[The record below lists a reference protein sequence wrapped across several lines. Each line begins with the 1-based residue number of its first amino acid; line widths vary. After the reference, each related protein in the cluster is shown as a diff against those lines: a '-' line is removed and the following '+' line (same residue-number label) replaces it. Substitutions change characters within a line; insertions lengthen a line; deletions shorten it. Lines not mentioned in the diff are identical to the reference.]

1 MTESIIDRLEPETQ
15 QFIVDSLTK
24 GVAQR
29 KISEQLHKK
38 GVVISDMSIGRWW
51 KENKAK
57 YSGNIQTDEDLDAG
71 KIITS
76 LLSSLDKKTIKGKEE
91 EQRLLA
97 QDLLRELLLF
107 YLVDIHRQTKLKQQN
122 LLNHYPIDLISSLK
136 VITDLYF
143 KFKDSNSTLKDDDDG
158 YIFT

>member
-1 MTESIIDRLEPETQ
+1 MTESLIDKLEPEIKQ
-15 QFIVDSLTK
+15 LIVDNLAK

-57 YSGNIQTDEDLDAG
+57 YSGNIQTDEDLDVEKLIA
-71 KIITS
+71 S
-76 LLSSLDKKTIKGKEE
+76 LVSSLDKKNIKHKET

-97 QDLLRELLLF
+97 QDLLRELMLF

-143 KFKDSNSTLKDDDDG
+143 KFKDSNSSLKDDDDE
-158 YIFT
+158 YIFI